1 MKLKRKLPFLLLF
14 SLILGATLRLWHLGS
29 YPAGFTWD
37 ETALGY
43 NAYSILKTA
52 RDEHG
57 AFLPI
62 TFKSFGDYKPGLYI
76 YLAVPS
82 VAIFGL
88 SHFATRLPSALFG
101 IAGIYVIYLLG
112 NLLFKKSFKPLRGK
126 VTVGEISAFILAV
139 SPWHVHFSRG
149 AWETNVFSVL
159 LLFSIYSYLKSL
171 KDDRY
176 LLAWVIPSILTLVT
190 YQAAKM
196 LTPLI
201 FLSLFAL
208 TWKDFWPKLLSW
220 FKKSTTRTL
229 LILAV
234 LAVIAIFLQNILG
247 PAGNRLTRLSVFN
260 YRPPV
265 SEEIKQ
271 IDSNNPL
278 TLKLFHGQTQLTTK
292 MITSRYL
299 NHFSPEVLFYQDA
312 IVSPREHIPRLG
324 MLHYFEAGLLLL
336 GIFAFFKIKN
346 KRSRNILIVLL
357 LLAPLPA
364 SLTLA
369 EYSTIRALFLIIP
382 FSLLLSLGL
391 SWLLSQKFFYWLPL
405 LSLYLFNIFFSFDVY
420 FNHSNHIFARE
431 FQYGHQSIMEQIQ
444 TLPSQKTIIT
454 DVFGQPY
461 IFYLFYTQF
470 DPAEYQQMD
479 AYIDQGIDVGRV
491 YQIGQ
496 VEFRQFNDNDVMLE
510 PDTWFIGS
518 RGNISDEFDYNVD
531 QVEYSSEIK
540 VSNPEEVI
548 FRIVKTKAND

>member
-1 MKLKRKLPFLLLF
+1 MKLKRKLPLLLLF

-37 ETALGY
+37 EAAIGY

-88 SHFATRLPSALFG
+88 NHFATRLPSALFG

-112 NLLFKKSFKPLRGK
+112 NLLFKKSFKPLKGK

-208 TWKDFWPKLLSW
+208 TWKDFRPKLLSW

-229 LILAV
+229 LIVAV
-234 LAVIAIFLQNILG
+234 LSIVYIFLQNILG
-247 PAGNRLTRLSVFN
+247 PAGNRLSRLSVFN

-271 IDSNNPL
+271 IDNDNPL
-278 TLKLFHGQTQLTTK
+278 TLKLFHGQAQLTTQ

-299 NHFSPEVLFYQDA
+299 NHFSPEILFYQDS
-312 IVSPREHIPRLG
+312 IFSTRGHIPHLG
-324 MLHYFEAGLLLL
+324 MLHYLEAGLVFL

-346 KRSRNILIVLL
+346 KRSRNLLIALL
-357 LLAPLPA
+357 IIAPIPA

-369 EYSTIRALFLIIP
+369 EFSTIRSLFLAMP
-382 FSLLLSLGL
+382 LALLISLGI
-391 SWLLSQKFFYWLPL
+391 SWLLSQKFFYWLPVL
-405 LSLYLFNIFFSFDVY
+405 AIYFFNIFFTFDLY
-420 FNHSNHIFARE
+420 FNHSNTVFAEE
-431 FQYGHQSIMEQIQ
+431 FLYGYQPAIEQIQ
-444 TLPSQKTIIT
+444 TMEAKNTVIT
-454 DVFGQPY
+454 DVYGQPY
-461 IFYLFYTQF
+461 IFYLFYTKY
-470 DPAEYQQMD
+470 DPAEYQKQN

-491 YQIGQ
+491 PTVGST
-496 VEFRQFNDNDVMLE
+496 EFRQFIDVNILAE
-510 PDTWFIGS
+510 PDTWFVGT
-518 RGNISDEFDYNVD
+518 RGNVSDNFDYTLD

-540 VSNPEEVI
+540 LPDSEEVV